1 MPKVVRFHKTGPAEV
16 LQIEE
21 MPLQEPGAGE
31 IRIAVKALGLNRAE
45 VMFRYGMYLETP
57 ILPARIG
64 YEAAGTVDA
73 IGANVTG
80 FKVGDRVSTIPAFP
94 MSKHGVYGETA
105 VIPARAVAHYCEKLS
120 VEEGTSI
127 WMQYLTAWGGLVHY
141 GKLQAGQSV
150 LITAGGSSVAIA
162 SIQIAKALGAKA
174 IVTTRTSAKKKVL
187 LEAGA
192 SEVIAT
198 EEEDLVAR
206 VMQATNGE
214 GANLVFD
221 PIAGPMLEKLAL
233 ATRYGGQIIEYG
245 ALATERTPFP
255 LFTVLGKALVIRGY
269 TLFEFSK
276 ADKAV
281 LEKGVAFVNGHLEN
295 GAFKPR
301 IDHVFPFEKIVDAHR
316 YMESNVQIGKIV
328 VTVP

>member
-21 MPLQEPGAGE
+21 LPLQEPGEGE

-45 VMFRYGMYLETP
+45 VMFRNGMYLETP
-57 ILPARIG
+57 TLPARIG
-64 YEAAGTVDA
+64 YEASGTVDA

-80 FKVGDRVSTIPAFP
+80 FKLGDRVSTIPAFP
-94 MSKHGVYGETA
+94 MSRYGVYGETA
-105 VIPARAVAHYCEKLS
+105 VLPARAVAHYLEKLS
-120 VEEGTSI
+120 VEQATSI

-141 GKLQAGQSV
+141 GKLEAGQSV
-150 LITAGGSSVAIA
+150 LVTAGGSSVAIA
-162 SIQIAKALGAKA
+162 SIQIANVLGAKA
-174 IVTTRTSAKKKVL
+174 IVTTRTSAKRKAL
-187 LEAGA
+187 LEEGA

-198 EEEDLVAR
+198 QEEDLVAR
-206 VMQATNGE
+206 VMKITNGE
-214 GANLVFD
+214 GAHLVFD
-221 PIAGPMLEKLAL
+221 PIAGPILEKLAQ

-255 LFTVLGKALVIRGY
+255 LFAVLGRALVIRGY

-276 ADKAV
+276 ADKSV
-281 LEKGVAFVNGHLEN
+281 LAQGVAFVNEHLEN
-295 GAFKPR
+295 NTFKPR
-301 IDHVFPFEKIVDAHR
+301 IDHVFPFEKIVEAHR

-328 VTVP
+328 VSVP

>member
-1 MPKVVRFHKTGPAEV
+1 MPKIVRFHKTGPAEV
-16 LQIEE
+16 LKIEE
-21 MPLQEPGAGE
+21 LPLQEPGADE

-45 VMFRYGMYLETP
+45 VMFRNGMYLEEP

-64 YEAAGTVDA
+64 YEASGTVDA

-80 FKVGDRVSTIPAFP
+80 FKIGDRVSTIPAFP

-105 VIPARAVAHYCEKLS
+105 IVPARAVAHYLEKLS
-120 VEEGTSI
+120 FEEATSI

-162 SIQIAKALGAKA
+162 SIQIANVLGAKA
-174 IVTTRTSAKKKVL
+174 IVTTRTSAKRKAL

-198 EEEDLVAR
+198 QEEDLVAR
-206 VMQATNGE
+206 VMKATNGE
-214 GANLVFD
+214 GAHLVFD
-221 PIAGPMLEKLAL
+221 PIAGPILEKLAH
-233 ATRYGGQIIEYG
+233 AAHYGGHIIEYG
-245 ALATERTPFP
+245 ALATEPTPFP
-255 LFTVLGKALVIRGY
+255 LFPVLGRALIIRGY

-276 ADKAV
+276 ADKSV
-281 LEKGVAFVNGHLEN
+281 LAEGVAFVNEHLEN
-295 GAFKPR
+295 GTFRPR

-316 YMESNVQIGKIV
+316 YMESNAQIGKIV